1 MPNTPRPQTRRA
13 RTLAAALTAGAV
25 AWLAGGLAQT
35 PPPSQPSP
43 TTPPPAAPAAP
54 SAPPEGKS
62 PDQIMKDLEEAAKRT
77 GGVPGVTP
85 PASGSG
91 APRGVT
97 SAPAQG
103 RLLREGTYL
112 SSRTGR
118 LTRAGNG
125 EWLLTF
131 DADKTGVADAPMVLM
146 PCLNLMA
153 MEKLVEKGGDAISF
167 TVSGQVFVYKGRNH
181 LLPSLYAVNRQG
193 EVTPGG

>member
-1 MPNTPRPQTRRA
+1 MLAPV
-13 RTLAAALTAGAV
+13 LAAGAA
-25 AWLAGGLAQT
+25 AWLAVGLAQT
-35 PPPSQPSP
+35 QPPSQPPSQPPP
-43 TTPPPAAPAAP
+43 TTPPASAPA
-54 SAPPEGKS
+54 EGKS

-77 GGVPGVTP
+77 GGVPGINP
-85 PASGSG
+85 PGAGSG
-91 APRGVT
+91 TPRGVT